1 MEMGLIAESLIPIF
15 ALIVLGQ
22 VLKRYDFPGAAFWP
36 FAEKL
41 TYYILF
47 PALLL
52 YTLATTDLSGL
63 DAAPMA
69 AALIGALGL
78 VAILLILLKPRLG
91 FDNPSFTS
99 LFQGCIRPNTYIGLA
114 ATIALYQN
122 NGAAL
127 AAIAIISV
135 IPFVNLLSVMA
146 LARYGSAHHR
156 GWLYTL
162 PAIAKNP
169 LIIAC
174 VLGIILNGYYRY
186 LPWGTGRILD
196 LLGRASLPLG
206 LLIVGAG
213 LDVRSLSAQK
223 AATSLASAMKLL
235 LLPLL
240 TMIMCRFF
248 DVGYLASTV
257 AVLFAALPGA
267 PSSYVLSRQLG
278 GDHDLMA
285 GILTVET
292 ALAFVTMPV
301 ILAVMSL
308 VA

>member
-1 MEMGLIAESLIPIF
+1 MGLIAEALIPIL
-15 ALIVLGQ
+15 ALIALGFA
-22 VLKRYDFPGAAFWP
+22 LKRYDFPGAAFWP

-41 TYYILF
+41 TYYIFF

-52 YTLATTDLSGL
+52 HKLATTDLSGL

-69 AALIGALGL
+69 AALISALGL
-78 VAILLILLKPRLG
+78 VVILLTLLKPRLG

-99 LFQGCIRPNTYIGLA
+99 VFQGCIRPNTYIGLA

-122 NGAAL
+122 EGAAL

-135 IPFVNLLSVMA
+135 IPLVNLLSVVV
-146 LARYGSAHHR
+146 LARYGDASNG

-162 PAIAKNP
+162 SAIAKNP
-169 LIIAC
+169 LLIAC
-174 VLGIILNGYYRY
+174 LLGIIVNGYYRY
-186 LPWGTGRILD
+186 LPLGTGRILD
-196 LLGRASLPLG
+196 VLGQASLPLG

-213 LDVRSLSAQK
+213 LEVHAIFSEK
-223 AATSLASAMKLL
+223 AATSLAGATKLL
-235 LLPLL
+235 LLPLI
-240 TMIMCRFF
+240 TMVMCRLFG
-248 DVGYLASTV
+248 VGHPASIV

-285 GILTVET
+285 TILTIET
-292 ALAFVTMPV
+292 ALAFLTMPV
-301 ILAVMSL
+301 VLAVMGL
-308 VA
+308 LQ